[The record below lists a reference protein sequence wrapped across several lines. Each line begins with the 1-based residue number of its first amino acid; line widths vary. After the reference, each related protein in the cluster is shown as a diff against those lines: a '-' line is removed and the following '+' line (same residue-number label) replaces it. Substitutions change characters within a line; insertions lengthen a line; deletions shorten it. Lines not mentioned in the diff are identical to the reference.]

1 MLDPVHQEGEEEPP
15 LQQPCAAGALQRR
28 RGPHWHV
35 HDAGQHDGET
45 QGTGKPQCVRV
56 CLQLEEEA
64 CVDGPNRGEPH
75 TYTYLNLKPLFI
87 RKGTSHD
94 IMYICTYI
102 GLCHV

>member
-75 TYTYLNLKPLFI
+75 TYTYKSIITIHPALFSESQTLVY
-87 RKGTSHD
+87 KEGD
-94 IMYICTYI
+94 QP
-102 GLCHV
+102 